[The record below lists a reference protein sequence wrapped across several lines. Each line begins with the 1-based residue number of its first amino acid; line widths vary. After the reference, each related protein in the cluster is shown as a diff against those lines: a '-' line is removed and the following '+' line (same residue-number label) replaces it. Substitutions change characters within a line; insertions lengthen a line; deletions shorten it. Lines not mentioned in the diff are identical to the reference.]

1 MTQTA
6 HPGTNDQD
14 PATPADLTDDAL
26 PPKFAQA
33 TKAKRRA
40 LAHEA
45 NSTRERILD
54 VALDLFVAQGYDG
67 TSLRQIAEQLGVT
80 KAALYYHFESKE
92 DILRALHMRLHEFGK
107 NALDSVGD
115 EPMTLELWGQLLDQV
130 VDQMLAQ
137 RKLFLMH
144 ERNQASSRSCTARST
159 TPSTTTSRT
168 SSARSS
174 STPGWPSGTGSAWRP
189 PSVPPSPG
197 SSSPARASPT
207 PTPPSWATCSANAS
221 GTSSRDDGIQPFWAT
236 SPTAAPSGWQRPC
249 RADLAF

>member
-6 HPGTNDQD
+6 HPGTNDQE
-14 PATPADLTDDAL
+14 PAASADLTDDAL

-40 LAHEA
+40 LTNDA

-67 TSLRQIAEQLGVT
+67 TSLRQIAEQLSVT

-92 DILRALHMRLHEFGK
+92 DILRVLHMRLHEFGK
-107 NALDSVGD
+107 DALNSAGD
-115 EPMTLELWGQLLDQV
+115 QPMTLELWGQLLDRI

-144 ERNQASSRSCTARST
+144 ERNQAVLEKLHSEEHDAEHDDIQNQFRKILLDTRVPERDRVRMAAAFGAAFAGLFLAGESFPDSDTAKLGDMLRECI
-159 TPSTTTSRT
+159 
-168 SSARSS
+168 
-174 STPGWPSGTGSAWRP
+174 GDVISG
-189 PSVPPSPG
+189 
-197 SSSPARASPT
+197 
-207 PTPPSWATCSANAS
+207 
-221 GTSSRDDGIQPFWAT
+221 
-236 SPTAAPSGWQRPC
+236 
-249 RADLAF
+249 

>member
-6 HPGTNDQD
+6 QPGTNDQD
-14 PATPADLTDDAL
+14 PATPGDLTDDTL

-33 TKAKRRA
+33 TRAKRRA
-40 LAHEA
+40 LAHDA

-54 VALDLFVAQGYDG
+54 AALDLFLAQGYDG

-92 DILRALHMRLHEFGK
+92 DILRALHMRVHEFGK

-144 ERNQASSRSCTARST
+144 ERNQAALEKLHREEHDAANDDIQNRFRKILLDTRVAERDRVRMAAAFGAAFAGLFLAGESFPDSDTATLGDMLRECI
-159 TPSTTTSRT
+159 RDVI
-168 SSARSS
+168 
-174 STPGWPSGTGSAWRP
+174 SG
-189 PSVPPSPG
+189 
-197 SSSPARASPT
+197 
-207 PTPPSWATCSANAS
+207 
-221 GTSSRDDGIQPFWAT
+221 
-236 SPTAAPSGWQRPC
+236 
-249 RADLAF
+249 